1 MATRKTRPPRSWD
14 VDMLLVLGKREGI
27 KGKHLRAIPVLILE
41 RWVQGGREEDVAN
54 YVWTKDL
61 AERLVSSKL
70 VRPFKPKGTSVVLA
84 ALTTIQGS
92 RNLTRP
98 PLIEYRGEGM
108 FWVNLPHYEPLLQ
121 EYRQKYR
128 ELYPEDYEKLFPERE
143 LEWEPPKVRTERREV
158 KILLAESKMRDEI
171 QSLLAPVE
179 QALRDRQ
186 QAVARLTEENQK
198 LQAELVAL
206 QTALQEGPEVPHRR
220 IVDEELRNDCAKHLE
235 NRETYID
242 AIRRAGV
249 VLEER
254 LRKTIGGDGPEK
266 FKEGVDLVDYAH
278 LPKSGRLIISD
289 HPAEQEGVRMLFR
302 GALQF
307 VRNPPAHKKVQY
319 TELEAWQTISLID
332 YLLLLLRQAKP
343 RETGSTAV

>member
-1 MATRKTRPPRSWD
+1 
-14 VDMLLVLGKREGI
+14 MLLVLGKREGI

-143 LEWEPPKVRTERREV
+143 LEWEPPKVRTERREA
-158 KILLAESKMRDEI
+158 KPLLAESKVQDEI

-186 QAVARLTEENQK
+186 QAVARLIEENQK
-198 LQAELVAL
+198 LQAELGAL
-206 QTALQEGPEVPHRR
+206 QTASQEGRQVPHRR
-220 IVDEELRNDCAKHLE
+220 IVDEELRNDCAELLE
-235 NRETYID
+235 NNKYYID
-242 AIRRAGV
+242 AIRRASV

-254 LRKTIGGDGPEK
+254 LKKAVEGTGVEKLQYGASLVRYALAKDIGK
-266 FKEGVDLVDYAH
+266 LV
-278 LPKSGRLIISD
+278 ISD
-289 HPAEQEGVRMLFR
+289 ISNEQDGVFELFS
-302 GALQF
+302 GAFAF